1 MQKDSRGLSWLYVLV
16 YTACTNRLALEKNQD
31 GVVKRES
38 EGERGQRK
46 REVAVAWHRGVHRIT
61 GTVQNCKH
69 GHFEV
74 RSPFVLFFFFFL
86 IF

>member
-1 MQKDSRGLSWLYVLV
+1 MQKDSRGLSWLYILV

-38 EGERGQRK
+38 EGRRGQRK
-46 REVAVAWHRGVHRIT
+46 REVAVARHRGVHRIT
-61 GTVQNCKH
+61 GTVQNYKH

-74 RSPFVLFFFFFL
+74 RGRFVFFNFL
-86 IF
+86 NF

>member
-38 EGERGQRK
+38 EGRRGQRK
-46 REVAVAWHRGVHRIT
+46 REVAVARRRGVHRIL
-61 GTVQNCKH
+61 QNYKR

-74 RSPFVLFFFFFL
+74 RSRFFF
-86 IF
+86 